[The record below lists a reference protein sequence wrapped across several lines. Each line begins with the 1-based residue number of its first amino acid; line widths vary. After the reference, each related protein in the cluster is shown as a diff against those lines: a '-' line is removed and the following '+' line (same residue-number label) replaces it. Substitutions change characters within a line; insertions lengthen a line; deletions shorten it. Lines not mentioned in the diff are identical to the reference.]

1 MLSNRL
7 RRMVTALVAG
17 CLAVAAATTV
27 ATAARPV
34 PFTHQIGWDRY
45 SLTIDGKRT
54 FVWSGEFH
62 PFRLPSPSEWLDVL
76 EKMKAEGYNA
86 VSLYFDWAYHSP
98 APGVYDFTGV
108 RNMDEVL
115 DMAAKVGLYVI
126 ARPGPYINAEVTGGG
141 YPGWLT
147 TQAGKART
155 AAVDYLAAADQWLG
169 QIDRILQRHQLTNG
183 TGTVIL
189 YQLENE
195 LANTG
200 SSEQAYMQH
209 LATTVRAD
217 GISVPLFS
225 NDKGRNGFWVPTSST
240 VPGTVTG
247 PTDLYA
253 FDGYPGGTCHTDGT
267 PGGPATAPDWGL
279 YGVGGAKGGA
289 SASPQ
294 TPGYAA
300 EFGGGWFDYW
310 GSVGTYSCMAVREG
324 PGYEREFYDTNIA
337 NGLTLQNFYMTF
349 GGTSWGWLP
358 APVVFTS
365 YDYGAA
371 INEARQLRPK
381 ASTMKEIGYFLQS
394 VAPLSKMD
402 KGSTVTP
409 SATKV
414 KVYHNVNP
422 ENGTALYVAMHNPSN
437 ATTNDSFTFP
447 IDTPDGSYPVP
458 LTING
463 QDAKL
468 LIANYDMDGQH
479 LVYSTSEIMTHL
491 AQADGDLAL
500 LHGRPGETGQTVL
513 RYPSQPTVTVL
524 SGTATSAWD
533 ATTGDLRLD
542 YTHSGLTELRIT
554 GGGRRPLTLLLADDA
569 TADTFWR
576 QDTAAGPVLV
586 RGPEL
591 IRTATM
597 RGPVLAL
604 TGDTSTGNSLEAWTP
619 ARTTVVTWNGIPVS
633 TKPTPA
639 GSLATERD
647 LPDPAPVTLPTLTD
661 WKTTSESPES
671 DPSFVDST
679 WAVTDKTSTNST
691 TKPPAGQ
698 PVLTADDYGFHTGDV
713 WYRGHYTVTGTAADT
728 ISLTYGGGG
737 AGLLQVWLDGAYLG
751 QNVLPTG
758 VSAPPTTGTAT
769 FTIPPNL
776 RTAGAHEISVM
787 VRDDSHNEDGG
798 VNDAQKE
805 GRGLISVATTPVDA
819 GISWR
824 IQGNQGGEQIT
835 DPVRGALNNGGLYGE
850 RSGWSL
856 PNYPDANWASATVP
870 ASTAPAGTS
879 WYRTTFT
886 LNVPR
891 SDDASLG
898 LTIGDPS
905 TPRSAANYRA
915 LIFVNGWNMGQYI
928 ANVGPQHTFVVPN
941 GVLNPHGRN
950 TVAIAVTSGGGAGN
964 GLESVSLTNLGT
976 VRGGVPVALDNS
988 PGYRPPTI
996 RFTGRTSGT
1005 LATLSVPPDAHGTEL
1020 RATVDWGHGVTTTEL
1035 IDPTLTV
1042 TGAQPGRRPVSI
1054 TISDAVNGTT
1064 LARRTR

>member
-1 MLSNRL
+1 MLTSEISNRL
-7 RRMVTALVAG
+7 RRTLTALAAG
-17 CLAVAAATTV
+17 CVALVAATTV
-27 ATAARPV
+27 VTAAQPV
-34 PFTHQIGWDRY
+34 GAAPLAHQIGWDKY
-45 SLTIDGKRT
+45 SLTIDGRRT

-155 AAVDYLAAADQWLG
+155 AAADYLAAADQWLG
-169 QIDRILQRHQLTNG
+169 QIDQILRSHQLTNG

-267 PGGPATAPDWGL
+267 PGGPAAAPDWGR

-310 GSVGTYSCMAVREG
+310 GSVGTYPCMAVREG

-381 ASTMKEIGYFLQS
+381 ASAMKEIGYLLQG
-394 VAPLSKMD
+394 VTPLSEMD

-409 SATKV
+409 SATNI

-422 ENGTALYVAMHNPSN
+422 ETGTALYVAMHNPSN
-437 ATTNDSFTFP
+437 ATTKDSFTFP
-447 IDTPDGSYPVP
+447 IDTSDGSYTVP

-468 LIANYDMDGQH
+468 LLANYDMDDQH

-491 AQADGDLAL
+491 AWADGDLAL
-500 LHGRPGETGQTVL
+500 LHGRPGAGARPGTRPHRNDARPSARADRRHLDRQQPGGLGTRVDESGGLERHFGIHEANPGRQPGHRTRPARSGPGRPARADRLAVQRRVPRGRPILYGQHMGGRGQDQHQQHDET
-513 RYPSQPTVTVL
+513 
-524 SGTATSAWD
+524 TAR
-533 ATTGDLRLD
+533 ATGADRRRLRL
-542 YTHSGLTELRIT
+542 
-554 GGGRRPLTLLLADDA
+554 
-569 TADTFWR
+569 
-576 QDTAAGPVLV
+576 
-586 RGPEL
+586 
-591 IRTATM
+591 
-597 RGPVLAL
+597 
-604 TGDTSTGNSLEAWTP
+604 
-619 ARTTVVTWNGIPVS
+619 
-633 TKPTPA
+633 
-639 GSLATERD
+639 
-647 LPDPAPVTLPTLTD
+647 
-661 WKTTSESPES
+661 
-671 DPSFVDST
+671 
-679 WAVTDKTSTNST
+679 
-691 TKPPAGQ
+691 
-698 PVLTADDYGFHTGDV
+698 
-713 WYRGHYTVTGTAADT
+713 
-728 ISLTYGGGG
+728 
-737 AGLLQVWLDGAYLG
+737 
-751 QNVLPTG
+751 
-758 VSAPPTTGTAT
+758 
-769 FTIPPNL
+769 
-776 RTAGAHEISVM
+776 
-787 VRDDSHNEDGG
+787 
-798 VNDAQKE
+798 
-805 GRGLISVATTPVDA
+805 
-819 GISWR
+819 
-824 IQGNQGGEQIT
+824 
-835 DPVRGALNNGGLYGE
+835 
-850 RSGWSL
+850 
-856 PNYPDANWASATVP
+856 
-870 ASTAPAGTS
+870 
-879 WYRTTFT
+879 
-886 LNVPR
+886 
-891 SDDASLG
+891 
-898 LTIGDPS
+898 
-905 TPRSAANYRA
+905 
-915 LIFVNGWNMGQYI
+915 
-928 ANVGPQHTFVVPN
+928 
-941 GVLNPHGRN
+941 PHR
-950 TVAIAVTSGGGAGN
+950 
-964 GLESVSLTNLGT
+964 
-976 VRGGVPVALDNS
+976 
-988 PGYRPPTI
+988 
-996 RFTGRTSGT
+996 
-1005 LATLSVPPDAHGTEL
+1005 
-1020 RATVDWGHGVTTTEL
+1020 
-1035 IDPTLTV
+1035 
-1042 TGAQPGRRPVSI
+1042 
-1054 TISDAVNGTT
+1054 
-1064 LARRTR
+1064 